1 MAAYGANAG
10 TFLGPLNNHVAGV
23 VTGNLVTYTM
33 PTANNGWA
41 ARIMAY
47 GTRDFKAIYVNF
59 SAVSAPGSVEARIET
74 IDATSGKPS
83 GTLYDASATKTFTPS
98 GGWNTVTFDTL
109 PTAGTTAGAEYALVL
124 LKTDTGTTCTL
135 NSRIS
140 GSADGTYPVM
150 PLTASDISTR
160 SNFAEAGG
168 GNVPVCYFKMED
180 DAIEAMGC
188 CPITANST
196 GAFYGSDI
204 VVAQKIVLPVGVVA
218 RAVMS
223 PQLGALTRTGTPA
236 GDIRFR
242 IFDSGNSVVSG
253 STVTVD
259 KDSMT
264 NANARGLNIPLN
276 NVTLAAGTYRLAF
289 DSASSAN
296 GSNCFAL
303 RYATLNDAA
312 LQGTGFCYSQSTN
325 ASTSFTWSDTTT
337 RQVLIGLSLDSITA
351 GSGGGLIRHPGMM
364 GGLNG

>member
-1 MAAYGANAG
+1 MAAYGSLAG
-10 TFLGPLNNHVAGV
+10 TYIGPLNNHAYGI
-23 VTGNLVTYTM
+23 TNGNLITYAM

-59 SAVSAPGSVEARIET
+59 SSVSSPGSVEARIET

-83 GTLYDASATKTFTPS
+83 GSLYDAAATKTFTPTA
-98 GGWNTVTFDTL
+98 GWNTVTFDSL
-109 PTAGTTAGAEYALVL
+109 PTAGTTAGTEYALVL

-135 NSRIS
+135 NARV
-140 GSADGTYPVM
+140 SANNDGTFPCI

-168 GNVPVCYFKMED
+168 GNAPICYFKMED

-188 CPITANST
+188 CPIVASSA

-204 VVAQKIVLPVGVVA
+204 VVAQKIVLPVSVVV
-218 RAVMS
+218 RGVMS
-223 PQLGALTRTGTPA
+223 AQTGALTRTGTPA

-242 IFDSGNSVVSG
+242 ILDSGNSAISG
-253 STVTVD
+253 TTVTID

-264 NANARGLNIPLN
+264 NSNGRGIFIPLN

-289 DSASSAN
+289 DSVSSAN
-296 GSNCFAL
+296 SSNCFAL

-312 LQGTGFCYSQSTN
+312 LQGTGFCYSESTN

-337 RQVLIGLSLDSITA
+337 RQVLIGLSLDSIPA
-351 GSGGGLIRHPGMM
+351 AGGGSSIGPGKLIR
-364 GGLNG
+364 N